1 MGIRSRLHAE
11 QRSGNLIQEDYL
23 ALLSAITAKQVEGR
37 RGEESAAA
45 AREVVLKKTERLV
58 SNHASFSRSTAALQ
72 VRSVGASSAAEKLK
86 KAEEGNARFNTR
98 TAAARK
104 NLRTLAAFYALWEN
118 A

>member
-1 MGIRSRLHAE
+1 
-11 QRSGNLIQEDYL
+11 
-23 ALLSAITAKQVEGR
+23 LLSAITAKQVEGR

-45 AREVVLKKTERLV
+45 AREVVLKKTERLG
-58 SNHASFSRSTAALQ
+58 SNHASFSRRTAALQ
-72 VRSVGASSAAEKLK
+72 GRTVGAGSAAEIYILKLK

-104 NLRTLAAFYALWEN
+104 NLRILAAFYALWEN